1 LSFSLTSP
9 GSYFLLP
16 TSYFLH
22 RFPLAYD
29 LHAVQSITNIKTM
42 NPTTIGKTYL
52 EELEAEVTATRKC
65 LERIPME
72 LFHYKPHEKSMELG
86 YLAILVAEM
95 PNWITTMIEQPEID
109 LATGQFFKPAT
120 TADLVKRFDENIQGA
135 KKALANVSDEALQ
148 QPFSLK
154 RNGQVLYTA
163 PKLGQIIST
172 INHLVHH
179 RGQLTVY
186 MRLNDIPVP
195 SIYGPSADE
204 LTW

>member
-1 LSFSLTSP
+1 M
-9 GSYFLLP
+9 
-16 TSYFLH
+16 
-22 RFPLAYD
+22 
-29 LHAVQSITNIKTM
+29 HAVQSTTNIKTM
-42 NPTTIGKTYL
+42 NQTTIGKTYL
-52 EELEAEVTATRKC
+52 AELESEVTATRKC
-65 LERIPME
+65 LERIPIE
-72 LFHYKPHEKSMELG
+72 LFQYKPHEKSMELS
-86 YLAILVAEM
+86 YLVILIAEM

-109 LATGQFFKPAT
+109 LAKGEFFKPAT

-135 KKALANVSDEALQ
+135 KKALTNVSDDALQ
-148 QPFSLK
+148 EPFSLK

-186 MRLNDIPVP
+186 MRLNDIAVP

-204 LTW
+204 QTW